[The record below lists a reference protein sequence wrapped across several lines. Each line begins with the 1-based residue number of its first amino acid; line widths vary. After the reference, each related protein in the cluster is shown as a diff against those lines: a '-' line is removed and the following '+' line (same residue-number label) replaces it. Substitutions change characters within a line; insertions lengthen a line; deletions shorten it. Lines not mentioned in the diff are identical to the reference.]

1 MLRLRVFYKKEGV
14 AIFISEK
21 NFQKNIERILRRMEL
36 PLKFTEGFSPHPK
49 ISFGHPLPI
58 GITGLN
64 ECFDVFL
71 TREID
76 VASFIE
82 RSRDLL
88 PEGITFFSARWI
100 DVASPSISS
109 RETFARYIIEVA
121 EDIDVRHFQK
131 MGKVIEYTGKNIVL
145 LIKINSFSH
154 KELIGLFLEGKIKS
168 IMREIINGGIPRSHI
183 LPIEGEDIGGGG

>member
-71 TREID
+71 TGEID
-76 VASFIE
+76 VASFLE

-88 PEGITFFSARWI
+88 PEGITFFLARWI

-154 KELIGLFLEGKIKS
+154 KELIGLLLEGKIKS
-168 IMREIINGGIPRSHI
+168 IMREILNGGSQ
-183 LPIEGEDIGGGG
+183 